1 MQLFLKLSMMIY
13 CLFSLN
19 VVFVCNAFAS
29 EPSNFQE
36 EKCKTIQNKTCIAYG
51 EKIIGGIAT
60 SQCWQYET
68 QSLCISKEK
77 NNCISLEDNR
87 GCTELSSHCS
97 EDSELGLCK
106 NLEKKFSCGKI
117 LNPASADEKVKH
129 IETEFHVKRDEKDL
143 SSCSKEEINKHCEEV
158 EEKCIEPAET
168 RNINGKDVHK
178 DCWKWDRQYICRTD
192 TFIDECNHLPENCKV
207 VGEPIC
213 LHFNQVDKTC
223 DHKEIKYQCN
233 ETKTF
238 QRECKSKEFCLGG
251 ICEKSTRHRHNDFG
265 SSISY
270 LSVLAQMK
278 SNELEG
284 CRCPNG
290 KTTCESSEIDPAS
303 CKFFTGGAKQC
314 VKATSQLNCCSDK
327 GVFRD
332 FIGCNKQEKDLFK
345 LRKSKLCHH
354 VGSWRGKKWNKFKK
368 YQSHCCFKSKL
379 AKIIQVQGRQ
389 QLGIGWG
396 DHKNPDC
403 RSLNLEEIRRLDF
416 SKIDFTELYT
426 DIVDKVS
433 SGMNASQEKINQKM
447 GSYKDGGAAINDKS
461 TSEMINK
468 KIKQFYEQKK

>member
-1 MQLFLKLSMMIY
+1 MGHQKRRKMRYFLRLILIFIVSSTA
-13 CLFSLN
+13 L
-19 VVFVCNAFAS
+19 AFD
-29 EPSNFQE
+29 E
-36 EKCKTIQNKTCIAYG
+36 EKCQKIQVKTCVDNAIRIIDGLETTNVCWKYE
-51 EKIIGGIAT
+51 EK
-60 SQCWQYET
+60 SR
-68 QSLCISKEK
+68 CISKEK
-77 NNCISLEDNR
+77 NHCSALESNR
-87 GCTELSSHCS
+87 GCDEKSAQCLSMGSL
-97 EDSELGLCK
+97 ELCK
-106 NLEKKFSCGKI
+106 NLEKHFSCGKSSEQKEI
-117 LNPASADEKVKH
+117 KH

-143 SSCSKEEINKHCEEV
+143 SSCIKEEINKHCEEV

-168 RNINGKDVHK
+168 RNINGKDIHK

-213 LHFNQVDKTC
+213 LHFNRKDNTC

-290 KTTCESSEIDPAS
+290 KTTCESSEIDPSS

-403 RSLNLEEIRRLDF
+403 RSLNLEELRRLDF

-447 GSYKDGGAAINDKS
+447 GSYKDGGPAINDKS

>member
-1 MQLFLKLSMMIY
+1 M
-13 CLFSLN
+13 
-19 VVFVCNAFAS
+19 VFYLVSNAWGFD
-29 EPSNFQE
+29 E
-36 EKCKTIQNKTCIAYG
+36 EKCQMIQVKTCIDDAIRIIDGLETKQEIDGAKAINICWKYE
-51 EKIIGGIAT
+51 EKFR
-60 SQCWQYET
+60 
-68 QSLCISKEK
+68 CISKEK
-77 NNCISLEDNR
+77 NNCAALEQNR
-87 GCTELSSHCS
+87 GCDEKSAQCLSMGSL
-97 EDSELGLCK
+97 ELCK
-106 NLEKKFSCGKI
+106 NLEKNFSCGK
-117 LNPASADEKVKH
+117 NNSDEKIKH
-129 IETEFHVKRDEKDL
+129 IETEFHIKRDEKYL
-143 SSCSKEEINKHCEEV
+143 SSCSKEEINKQCEEV
-158 EEKCIEPAET
+158 EEKCIELAET

-178 DCWKWDRQYICRTD
+178 NCWKWEKQYICRTD
-192 TFIDECNHLPENCKV
+192 TFIDECKSIPENCKII
-207 VGEPIC
+207 GEPVC
-213 LHFNQVDKTC
+213 LHVNQIDKGC
-223 DHKEIKYQCN
+223 DHKEITYQCS
-233 ETKTF
+233 ESKTITK
-238 QRECKSKEFCLGG
+238 ECKAKEFCLGG
-251 ICEKSTRHRHNDFG
+251 ICEKSIRHRHNDFG

-290 KTTCESSEIDPAS
+290 KSTCESSEIAPNS

-332 FIGCNKQEKDLFK
+332 FIGCSQEEKDLFK

-403 RSLNLEEIRRLDF
+403 RSINLEEIRRLDF

>member
-1 MQLFLKLSMMIY
+1 M
-13 CLFSLN
+13 
-19 VVFVCNAFAS
+19 VFYLASNAWGFD
-29 EPSNFQE
+29 E
-36 EKCKTIQNKTCIAYG
+36 EKCQMIQVKTCIDSG
-51 EKIIGGIAT
+51 KRMIEGLESNDECWESEEKFR
-60 SQCWQYET
+60 
-68 QSLCISKEK
+68 CISKEK
-77 NNCISLEDNR
+77 NHCSALESNR
-87 GCTELSSHCS
+87 GCDEKSAQCLEMSNL
-97 EDSELGLCK
+97 ELCK
-106 NLEKKFSCGKI
+106 NLEKKFSCGKSSDQKEI
-117 LNPASADEKVKH
+117 KH

-143 SSCSKEEINKHCEEV
+143 SSCSKEEINKHCEMV

-168 RNINGKDVHK
+168 RNINGKDIHK

-192 TFIDECNHLPENCKV
+192 TFIDECKSLPENCKI

-223 DHKEIKYQCN
+223 DHKEIKYQCS
-233 ETKTF
+233 ETKTI
-238 QRECKSKEFCLGG
+238 QKECKSKEFCLGG

-290 KTTCESSEIDPAS
+290 KSTCESSEIDPSS
-303 CKFFTGGAKQC
+303 CKFFTGNSKQC
-314 VKATSQLNCCSDK
+314 VKSTSQLNCCSDK

-332 FIGCNKQEKDLFK
+332 FIGCSQGEKDLFK
-345 LRKSKLCHH
+345 QRKAKLCHH
-354 VGSWRGKKWNKFKK
+354 VGSWRGKKLQSFKK

-396 DHKNPDC
+396 DHKSPDC
-403 RSLNLEEIRRLDF
+403 RSLNLEEIRRIDF

-433 SGMNASQEKINQKM
+433 SGMNKAQQKINQKM
-447 GSYKDGGAAINDKS
+447 GSYKDSGTIINDKS

>member
-1 MQLFLKLSMMIY
+1 MMIY

-19 VVFVCNAFAS
+19 VVFVSNAFAS

-87 GCTELSSHCS
+87 GCNELSSHCS

-106 NLEKKFSCGKI
+106 NLEKNFSCGKI

-278 SNELEG
+278 SESQEG

-290 KTTCESSEIDPAS
+290 KSTCESSEIDPAG

-332 FIGCNKQEKDLFK
+332 FIGCNQQEKDLFK
-345 LRKSKLCHH
+345 LRKSNLCHH

-389 QLGIGWG
+389 QLGIDWG

-433 SGMNASQEKINQKM
+433 SGMNSSKEKINQKM

-461 TSEMINK
+461 TSEMINE